1 MIIDLS
7 ATNIEFEIMNCEP
20 TLSLTKD
27 QLFDHITF
35 EKLAPAR
42 KVERKYNN
50 ETPNKKAI
58 TIDR

>member
-1 MIIDLS
+1 
-7 ATNIEFEIMNCEP
+7 MNLHQAILKTSNP
-20 TLSLTKD
+20 M
-27 QLFDHITF
+27 TF

-42 KVERKYNN
+42 KMASKYNN